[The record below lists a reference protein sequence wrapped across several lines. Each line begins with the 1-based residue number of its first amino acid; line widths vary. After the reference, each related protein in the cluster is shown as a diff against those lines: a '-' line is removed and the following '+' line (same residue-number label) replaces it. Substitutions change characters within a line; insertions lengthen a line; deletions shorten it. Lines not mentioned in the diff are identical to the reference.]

1 MDIVRAIIAYVQA
14 NWVAIVAALWL
25 IEQAMRAV
33 SKLTPWKFDDNITN
47 FLTNILTRFFPKRV
61 P

>member
-1 MDIVRAIIAYVQA
+1 MGNIITFVTE

-25 IEQAMRAV
+25 IEQAMRAI
-33 SKLTPWKFDDNITN
+33 SELTPWKFDDNITAW
-47 FLTNILTRFFPKRV
+47 LTKILKMFFPQKQ